1 MVWTDI
7 SYMET
12 AVIQGQRHTNIK
24 NLPLLQTDVH
34 GHIKT

>member
-7 SYMET
+7 WYMET
-12 AVIQGQRHTNIK
+12 AAIQVQRHTNTK
-24 NLPLLQTDVH
+24 SLPLLQTDVH